1 MTRSARCLLLPHL
14 FVLGLVLPAY
24 AQTPDAALVA
34 KAKAIHERVIT
45 LDTHVDIDPRNFVD
59 GPRDY
64 TSALDTQVNLP
75 KMEKGG
81 LDAAFFIVYVGQGP
95 HDAGGLRQG
104 LRAGGREVRRDPPA
118 HRGRSRPTRSGW
130 R

>member
-1 MTRSARCLLLPHL
+1 MPRSS
-14 FVLGLVLPAY
+14 
-24 AQTPDAALVA
+24 A

-45 LDTHVDIDPRNFVD
+45 LDTHVDIDPRNFTA

-64 TSALDTQVNLP
+64 AHALDTQVNLP

-95 HDAGGLRQG
+95 QTP
-104 LRAGGREVRRDPPA
+104 RATT
-118 HRGRSRPTRSGW
+118 RPTRRPLRSSTPFIGSSRSSRRSGSGW